1 MSIPLEIAVPPA
13 RSLTKRAAKSAA
25 WITLEMAGIQAISFV
40 VFAAMAHFI
49 EPRDFGLISIS
60 FLAIQSLQMLVLY
73 NVTTVAVRKQEVS
86 DLDFTTT
93 FWIMLGIASVAFL
106 ALFGVSDYA
115 ERLFRAA
122 GLAPVLRAMSVIILF
137 MGLSRTHETW
147 MMRHFQFKP
156 LAIRGLAGAVAGGA
170 VGLFLAIKGFGVNAL
185 VGQQIVTSV
194 VSVTLLWVV
203 CPWRPGYRFSTGTA
217 AEIFA
222 FMRRITPNSV
232 VYAIN
237 QNCDTFLVALFFGP
251 VSAGLYNVGK
261 RVRLAL
267 QMVVGEPIKGIAL
280 PTLAEM
286 QSDDEKLRRG
296 VLKSLTMICVICAPA
311 FFGASAV
318 AHDAVHVIF
327 GPKWGAAAP
336 VMQLLSLGGLSV
348 VLLAYNDNI
357 FVLKNR
363 PIWCLYVSLT
373 YSLLAVVFVT
383 YCWHL
388 KIHAMALPF
397 VLPYLIVFP
406 LSAMLVSKC
415 IALKPQQWVVAMLPG
430 IGSATAMFIFVQ
442 ILAHYLQGY
451 GSLARLLILCV
462 AGAVSYMAVFCVFWR
477 ETAGSVVDVLRPL
490 RHR

>member
-1 MSIPLEIAVPPA
+1 MSIPLEIAAPPA

-25 WITLEMAGIQAISFV
+25 WITFEMAGIQTISFV

-73 NVTTVAVRKQEVS
+73 NVTTVAVRKHEVS

-93 FWIMLGIASVAFL
+93 FWIMLGIASAAFL
-106 ALFGVSDYA
+106 ILFGVSGYA
-115 ERLFRAA
+115 ERLFRAV
-122 GLAPVLRAMSVIILF
+122 GLTPVLRAMSVIILF

-147 MMRHFQFKP
+147 MMRHFQFKS
-156 LAIRGLAGAVAGGA
+156 LAIRGLAGALAGGA
-170 VGLFLAIKGFGVNAL
+170 VGLFLAVRGFGVNAL
-185 VGQQIVTSV
+185 VGQQIVTSI
-194 VSVTLLWVV
+194 VSVTLLWIV
-203 CPWRPGYRFSTGTA
+203 CPWRPGFKFSLVTA
-217 AEIFA
+217 AEIFS

-237 QNCDTFLVALFFGP
+237 QNCDTFLIALFFGP

-286 QSDDEKLRRG
+286 QNDDEKLRRG

-318 AHDAVHVIF
+318 AHDAVYVIF
-327 GPKWGAAAP
+327 GPKWMAAGP
-336 VMQLLSLGGLSV
+336 VMELLTLGGLSV

-363 PIWCLYVSLT
+363 PVWCLYISLT
-373 YSLLAVVFVT
+373 YSLLAVVFVVG
-383 YCWHL
+383 CWQL

-406 LSAMLVSKC
+406 LSAALVSKS
-415 IALKPQQWVVAMLPG
+415 IALTARQWIIAMLPG
-430 IGSATAMFIFVQ
+430 IGSATAMFVVVQ
-442 ILAHYLQGY
+442 IVAHHLQNS
-451 GSLARLLILCV
+451 GSLPRLVILCLV
-462 AGAVSYMAVFCVFWR
+462 GGASYLAVFCIVWR
-477 ETAGSVVDVLRPL
+477 KTAVSVIDVLRHL